1 MWEWWKG
8 LPVAWTSTVKVCV
21 DCCCCQWR
29 TREWTASMSRCWG
42 TELKKPTRSSLVACS
57 EMSGEVTMEV
67 VPKLRNRHLA
77 WMLRVEVLEDNVKG
91 TAGDA

>member
-1 MWEWWKG
+1 MLRAKATMVVMSEVWMVRWVGCFRWCLPMCEWWKG

-57 EMSGEVTMEV
+57 EMSGGVWV
-67 VPKLRNRHLA
+67 R
-77 WMLRVEVLEDNVKG
+77 
-91 TAGDA
+91 